1 MPTLTIQGKVMPRA
15 NHPPLCC
22 CISCYVQ
29 EQRSP
34 LQQQCQKA
42 IYFIV
47 TVGKKMG
54 FEADMNLKVSAFEK
68 CLGLSMLKFMEGP
81 GMVAEQGW
89 AWYFLKSLPQTV
101 Y

>member
-1 MPTLTIQGKVMPRA
+1 
-15 NHPPLCC
+15 
-22 CISCYVQ
+22 
-29 EQRSP
+29 
-34 LQQQCQKA
+34 
-42 IYFIV
+42 
-47 TVGKKMG
+47 VGKKMG